1 MRRHRLE
8 AALER
13 EIAVCEPLG
22 LVLEQALGP
31 REPAA
36 ADRLLQPDAAVL
48 VRELH
53 GDDRGARVV
62 PGRDVAR
69 VRALEDRD
77 DLGDLVGEV
86 RAPGEQLEILRRELV
101 ARGGRR
107 EAGRSPRASAASLMA
122 SRPAATRSRTS
133 DTCRFSHTS
142 TRRPLPLESSPCP
155 RGRWIPTSVAEEG
168 RRLSGMEYVQAIVTG
183 ELPAPP
189 ISELMGFRLVLA
201 EPGRAVFEMEPG
213 PQHYNPIGSV
223 HGGIALTLL
232 DSAMGC
238 AVHTQLERGVGYTTL
253 EVKTNFVRPI
263 TADTGVIR
271 CEGIVIHQGSR
282 IATAEGK
289 LTDPNGKLLA
299 HGTTTCLIFQ

>member
-1 MRRHRLE
+1 
-8 AALER
+8 
-13 EIAVCEPLG
+13 
-22 LVLEQALGP
+22 
-31 REPAA
+31 
-36 ADRLLQPDAAVL
+36 
-48 VRELH
+48 
-53 GDDRGARVV
+53 
-62 PGRDVAR
+62 
-69 VRALEDRD
+69 
-77 DLGDLVGEV
+77 
-86 RAPGEQLEILRRELV
+86 
-101 ARGGRR
+101 
-107 EAGRSPRASAASLMA
+107 
-122 SRPAATRSRTS
+122 
-133 DTCRFSHTS
+133 
-142 TRRPLPLESSPCP
+142 
-155 RGRWIPTSVAEEG
+155 
-168 RRLSGMEYVQAIVTG
+168 
-183 ELPAPP
+183 
-189 ISELMGFRLVLA
+189 MGFRLVLA

-299 HGTTTCLIFQ
+299 HGTTTCLIIQ